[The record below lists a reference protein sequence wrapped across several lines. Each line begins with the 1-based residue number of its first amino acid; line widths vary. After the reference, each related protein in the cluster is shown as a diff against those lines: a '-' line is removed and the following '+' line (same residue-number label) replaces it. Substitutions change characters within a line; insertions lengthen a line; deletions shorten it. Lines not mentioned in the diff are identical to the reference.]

1 MSRRIRVLTYLKKF
15 SGGPKIFRERISIA
29 LNKIEDIKI
38 IHDPKKKFDIEI
50 VFLRQLTHHRKP
62 QIIRVDG
69 CYYERKR
76 LNQNNQI
83 QEAINKSNAII
94 FQSDFSKNMCESF
107 LKIKKPSYIVHN
119 GIDFDTIKD
128 IKPTKSIPP
137 NSFVTCA
144 GWRENKR
151 PISTILGFEKA
162 GIENHLYMIGDYKH
176 IPALYRDRKK
186 KNIHLMGKLGFEN
199 IIGIMK
205 ACRYQIHLCHID
217 SCPNAVIEGLAC
229 GLNVLC
235 TNLGGTR
242 ELVRDNGVVMD
253 VDTFNYEYIRK
264 MAVDNLKPETVA
276 KYIHKVMEKKER
288 ANCSYLGI
296 DEVAKKYAEIIRKH
310 V

>member
-1 MSRRIRVLTYLKKF
+1 MSRKIRVLTYLKKF
-15 SGGPKIFRERISIA
+15 SGGPRIFRERISEA
-29 LNKIEDIKI
+29 LNKIKDIKI
-38 IHDPKKKFDIEI
+38 VHDPKKKFDIEI
-50 VFLRQLTHHRKP
+50 VFLRQLIHHKKP
-62 QIIRVDG
+62 KIIRVDG

-83 QEAINKSNAII
+83 QEAINKSNAVI
-94 FQSDFSKNMCESF
+94 FQSKFSKKMCKAF

-128 IKPTKSIPP
+128 IQPRKDILPD
-137 NSFVTCA
+137 SFVTCA

-151 PISTILGFEKA
+151 PLSTISGFERA
-162 GIENHLYMIGDYKH
+162 GINNHLYMIGDYSH
-176 IPALYRDRKK
+176 IPPAYRDR
-186 KNIHLMGKLGFEN
+186 KNIHLMGKMGFED
-199 IIGIMK
+199 IISIMK

-242 ELVRDNGVVMD
+242 ELIRDNGVVMD
-253 VDTFNYEYIRK
+253 VDTFGYEYIKK
-264 MAVDNLKPETVA
+264 MRVDNLEPKIVA
-276 KYIHKVMEKKER
+276 EYIHKVMEKKER
-288 ANCSYLGI
+288 ANCLYLSI
-296 DEVAKKYAEIIRKH
+296 DEVAGKYADIIRKH